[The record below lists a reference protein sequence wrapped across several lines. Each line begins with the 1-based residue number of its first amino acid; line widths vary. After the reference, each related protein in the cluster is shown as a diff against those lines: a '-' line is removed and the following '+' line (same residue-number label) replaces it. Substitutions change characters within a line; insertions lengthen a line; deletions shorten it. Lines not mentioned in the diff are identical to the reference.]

1 MLVNTIRFW
10 QVLQK
15 KWLRTDDDNMAFLH
29 DPLTLYAMTHNPK
42 ILKFER
48 KKLSFNIQGVRLFRV
63 FEINESNIPLPSSDL
78 VFEMDV
84 GVQVD
89 VQAFRDYLR
98 EKLLSL

>member
-1 MLVNTIRFW
+1 
-10 QVLQK
+10 
-15 KWLRTDDDNMAFLH
+15 
-29 DPLTLYAMTHNPK
+29 
-42 ILKFER
+42 
-48 KKLSFNIQGVRLFRV
+48 
-63 FEINESNIPLPSSDL
+63 LPSSDL